1 MKDIFEKCGTDEGNF
16 GKLRAM
22 GDGYYT
28 LPVLDS
34 KPGHRMTFKGKE
46 KVMWSINNYLGLAEN
61 EEVRKVAVEAAGL
74 YSTSSPMGSRMM
86 SGNTTEHHKL
96 EADLADYSQKEAAIL
111 FNYGYLGVLGT
122 ISSLC
127 GPEDILVMDKLAHAS
142 IVDGVFL
149 SRSPFRVFRHNDMDS
164 LETILK
170 RENRDRKGGILIVVE
185 GAYGMTGDLA
195 KLKEVCDLK
204 DKYNARLFIDDA
216 HGIGVMGSE
225 GRGTADHFGVQD
237 RVDIY
242 FGTFAKAFASI
253 GGFSAASK
261 PVVDWIRYN
270 ARTQVFAKSLP
281 LIYVKTLQKTLE
293 LVRSGD
299 DRRKKMWEN
308 SKKLKE
314 GIQDLGYFIGDGESP
329 LCAVYAFSGDEEVNL
344 VAMKMIKYLRE
355 KDIFVSGVAY
365 PVIPLGLC
373 MFRMIPTPSHTDED
387 IERTIKAF
395 KEMREDMNLSKDVPE
410 EIKKNIKKVY
420 GK

>member
-1 MKDIFEKCGTDEGNF
+1 
-16 GKLRAM
+16 M
-22 GDGYYT
+22 GDDYYT
-28 LPVLDS
+28 LPVLES
-34 KPGHRMTFKGKE
+34 IPGHRMRYKGRE
-46 KVMWSINNYLGLAEN
+46 KIMWSINNYLGLAES
-61 EEVRKVAVEAAGL
+61 EEVRQTAVEAARIYG
-74 YSTSSPMGSRMM
+74 TSAPMGSRMM
-86 SGNTTEHHKL
+86 SGNTEEHLRL
-96 EADLADYSQKEAAIL
+96 EASLADYSQKEAAIL

-127 GPEDILVMDKLAHAS
+127 GPDDVLVMDKLAHAS

-185 GAYGMTGDLA
+185 GTYGMTGDLA
-195 KLKEVCDLK
+195 NLKGICELKE
-204 DKYNARLFIDDA
+204 KYNARLFIDDA

-237 RVDIY
+237 KVDVY

-261 PVVDWIRYN
+261 PVIDWIRYN

-281 LIYVKTLQKTLE
+281 MVYVKTLQKTLE
-293 LVRSGD
+293 LIRGGD
-299 DRRKKMWEN
+299 ERRKKMWEN
-308 SKKLKE
+308 AKKLKD

-373 MFRMIPTPSHTDED
+373 MFRMIPTPSHTNED
-387 IERTIKAF
+387 IARTVKAF
-395 KEMREDMNLSKDVPE
+395 KDMREDMKLDMNMPDEVKN
-410 EIKKNIKKVY
+410 NIKKVY